1 MSTHRLAL
9 RLPRVREPSLT
20 QDTPG
25 ATSQIGRSAANL
37 SVTLGCGMGR
47 SSHPTLNVVAI
58 RRDGHVVVFSSLRHT
73 SSNWCFGQ
81 LPPWTVLLTHRG
93 APRRMTPCPAVPCLS
108 MSVRYGLVTVIWPV
122 SDIAPLTL

>member
-25 ATSQIGRSAANL
+25 ATSPIGRSAANL

-47 SSHPTLNVVAI
+47 SSHLTPDAVECDGKRDFVLTWRLLRTLRQRTDVSGKYAAGQRVE
-58 RRDGHVVVFSSLRHT
+58 RRA
-73 SSNWCFGQ
+73 
-81 LPPWTVLLTHRG
+81 
-93 APRRMTPCPAVPCLS
+93 APRFHSSRSAF
-108 MSVRYGLVTVIWPV
+108 VTDSSP
-122 SDIAPLTL
+122 